1 MVDVRADHAVT
12 TGDPIPAG
20 TPERPI
26 GQRSFASRWL
36 ARERRATWLPLAA
49 LITLAL
55 TFAARQPA
63 FLSPMNLTVMG
74 AQAGPLLIIALGGT
88 FVILLGS
95 IDLSVGGVAALSAA
109 LAAVL
114 LQDAGT
120 GAGVAL
126 LASLALGIV
135 AGLFNAALTT
145 LLRLPSFIATL
156 ASGSIFTGIMLH
168 VLNGSALLVDDDA
181 FSRFANGRVVPHVP
195 NVLTVGLV
203 AWAVLAAVNAR
214 TRFGRYVVA
223 IGAGERVARLS
234 GLAVGRFK
242 TYAFVLSSTL
252 AALGGFF
259 LLSRLGSA
267 TPSLGDG
274 YVLDTIAAIVVG
286 GTALTGG
293 VGGAVRTLLGVA
305 LITILGN
312 GLNISGVSSFTQE
325 IVKGVVIV
333 IAVLTTIDRAGL
345 QGVVK

>member
-1 MVDVRADHAVT
+1 MSAAAERAAAADTRTDAAV
-12 TGDPIPAG
+12 GGAAG
-20 TPERPI
+20 GAR
-26 GQRSFASRWL
+26 RWFT
-36 ARERRATWLPLAA
+36 RERRATVLPVAA
-49 LITLAL
+49 LVLLAL
-55 TFAARQPA
+55 YFAARQHA
-63 FLSPMNLTVMG
+63 FLSPVNLTVMG

-114 LQDAGT
+114 LQDLNT
-120 GAGVAL
+120 GWGVAL
-126 LASLALGIV
+126 LASAALGVV

-145 LLRLPSFIATL
+145 VLRLPSFIATL

-181 FSRFANGRVVPHVP
+181 FSAIANGQIVPRLP
-195 NVLTVGLV
+195 NVLTLGLV
-203 AWAVLAAVNAR
+203 GWAVLAFVNAR

-223 IGAGERVARLS
+223 IGAGERVARLT
-234 GLAVGRFK
+234 GIAVDRFK
-242 TYAFVLSSTL
+242 AYAFVLSSTL
-252 AALGGFF
+252 AAIGGFF

-267 TPSLGDG
+267 TPSIGDG

-293 VGGAVRTLLGVA
+293 VGGASRTLLGVA
-305 LITILGN
+305 LITTLGN

-325 IVKGVVIV
+325 IVKGAVIV
-333 IAVLTTIDRAGL
+333 VAVLTTIDRAGL
-345 QGVVK
+345 QGIVK